1 MAGLGTLLYA
11 GESGIVDA
19 IVPDF
24 FPVTS
29 ERMVAFRRC
38 ALLA

>member
-1 MAGLGTLLYA
+1 MAGLWVQLYA

-29 ERMVAFRRC
+29 ERMVVFRRC
-38 ALLA
+38 TPLA